1 MTYPHAVTIR
11 LWEPIQPIARGE
23 RYEDPLHEALTAAKL
38 GEIDGGG
45 SQLGPEGE
53 ILYAELAAYLADLDG
68 AVGLAR
74 RMLEQAG
81 AADGSEFLFATETG
95 RPPVRFGTQQALALY
110 LDGVG
115 LPDEVYANLDFD
127 ALVTEL
133 QTALGVPMRETWMG
147 PAETGLYFYGPD
159 AEALF
164 RRGEAVLRRLPI
176 CQNARVVLRHGHDSL
191 NPRTIRLPRH

>member
-1 MTYPHAVTIR
+1 MTFPHAVTIR
-11 LWEPIQPIARGE
+11 LWEPIQPVARGE
-23 RYEDPLHEALTAAKL
+23 RYEDPLHETLTAAKL

-45 SQLGPEGE
+45 TQLGPEGE

-68 AVGLAR
+68 AVDLAR
-74 RMLEQAG
+74 RTLEQAG
-81 AADGSEFLFATETG
+81 AAQGSEFIFAPESG
-95 RPPVRFGTQQALALY
+95 KPPVLFGTQQALALY

-127 ALVTEL
+127 AVVDEL
-133 QTALGVPMRETWMG
+133 QTAFGVPMRETWMG
-147 PAETGLYFYGPD
+147 PAETGLYFYGAD

-164 RRGEAVLRRLPI
+164 TRGEAVLRRLPI
-176 CQNARVVLRHGHDSL
+176 CQNARVVLRHGHASL